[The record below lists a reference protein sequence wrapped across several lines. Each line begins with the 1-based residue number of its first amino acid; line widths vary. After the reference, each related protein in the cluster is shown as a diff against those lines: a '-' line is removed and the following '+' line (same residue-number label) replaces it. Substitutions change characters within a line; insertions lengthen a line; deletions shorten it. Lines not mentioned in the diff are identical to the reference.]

1 MIIFVILKLFFSFAI
16 NIKTKNI
23 MKTMRKI
30 TSICA
35 GVALMT
41 GLTFTSCKKSYSC
54 ECKTTYTDG
63 NGDPI
68 TLTSIEPLSEKMKD
82 KQATSACNATA
93 AQMKVVNDDLNADPT
108 GVYEDLTTTCAVK

>member
-1 MIIFVILKLFFSFAI
+1 VINF
-16 NIKTKNI
+16 KTKTI

-35 GVALMT
+35 GVALMA

-54 ECKTTYTDG
+54 ECNTSYTDG
-63 NGDPI
+63 NGDQI
-68 TLTSIEPLSEKMKD
+68 TLTKIEPLSEKMKD
-82 KQATSACNATA
+82 NQASSACNATA

-108 GVYEDLTTTCAVK
+108 GVYEDLKTTCTVK